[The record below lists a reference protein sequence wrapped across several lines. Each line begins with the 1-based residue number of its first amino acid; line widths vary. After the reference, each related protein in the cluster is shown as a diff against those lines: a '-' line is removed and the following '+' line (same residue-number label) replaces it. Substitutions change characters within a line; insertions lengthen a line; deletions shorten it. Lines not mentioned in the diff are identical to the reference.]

1 MTHEFWLPDGSKF
14 AYVYRETTGDKIE
27 NIRLMDPET
36 LKEEILMPCSPFA
49 HFICDKKNEY
59 MVGDSQGSDVPIHLL
74 TEEMLKEKANTISN
88 DFIYLIDVKKRT
100 EKKLCYHGTSWLSME
115 IRRIHIRIRAF
126 LRTTRV
132 LFLYLTVKDCPA
144 FIR

>member
-1 MTHEFWLPDGSKF
+1 MNFGFLMVLNLPTFTAK
-14 AYVYRETTGDKIE
+14 TTGDKIE

-88 DFIYLIDVKKRT
+88 DFIYLIDVKKSHRKET
-100 EKKLCYHGTSWLSME
+100 LLSWHLL
-115 IRRIHIRIRAF
+115 AG
-126 LRTTRV
+126 
-132 LFLYLTVKDCPA
+132 
-144 FIR
+144 

>member
-1 MTHEFWLPDGSKF
+1 MNFWLPDGSKF

-59 MVGDSQGSDVPIHLL
+59 MVGDSQGSDVPIHL
-74 TEEMLKEKANTISN
+74 
-88 DFIYLIDVKKRT
+88 
-100 EKKLCYHGTSWLSME
+100 
-115 IRRIHIRIRAF
+115 
-126 LRTTRV
+126 
-132 LFLYLTVKDCPA
+132 
-144 FIR
+144 